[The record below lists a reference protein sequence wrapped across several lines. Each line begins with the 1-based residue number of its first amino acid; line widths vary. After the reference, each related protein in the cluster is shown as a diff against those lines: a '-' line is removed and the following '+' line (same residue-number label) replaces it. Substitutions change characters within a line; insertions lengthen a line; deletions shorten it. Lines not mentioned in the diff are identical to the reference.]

1 MAWTMD
7 LPDAQ
12 KVGHAFVR
20 QYYTVLHEDP
30 GYLHRLHSTLHAT
43 FYYAFYHAFVS
54 FWVILH

>member
-1 MAWTMD
+1 MD
-7 LPDAQ
+7 LPDEQ